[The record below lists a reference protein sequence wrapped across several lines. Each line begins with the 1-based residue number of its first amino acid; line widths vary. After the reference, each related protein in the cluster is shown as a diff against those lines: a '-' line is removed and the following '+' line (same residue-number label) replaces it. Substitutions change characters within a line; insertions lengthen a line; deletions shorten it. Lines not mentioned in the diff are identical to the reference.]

1 VDDILRD
8 IQDVVGV
15 TGCVV
20 ADSRGQVVKS
30 TLPSVFDTASLTVV
44 SKTLSKTIEGLRMAR
59 RKKVSE
65 LDLVFEGGRL
75 VVKVLSAGYLFILC
89 VPTINVPLL
98 NLTANVAAKKLSAL
112 LAPATPKPVAAPA
125 GAAVAGAAAAE
136 PAAGAPAVPD
146 VAKVPTAEL
155 VPQLEAI
162 VTQAMG
168 SDGLEL
174 FREELAELGQGA
186 KPSRASLAELSQ
198 ALYFPAALA
207 VGGGAAR
214 KMVDGMLEAIRQ
226 VG

>member
-1 VDDILRD
+1 MDDILRD

-15 TGCVV
+15 TGCFV
-20 ADSRGQVVKS
+20 ADSRGQVVTS

-44 SKTLSKTIEGLRMAR
+44 SRTLSKTIEGLRMAR

-98 NLTANVAAKKLSAL
+98 NLTANVAAKKLSAE
-112 LAPATPKPVAAPA
+112 LAPATPRP
-125 GAAVAGAAAAE
+125 AAVPAVAPAAE

-146 VAKVPTAEL
+146 VAKAPTAEL

-162 VTQAMG
+162 VTEAMG

-174 FREELAELGQGA
+174 FREELAELGQGP
-186 KPSRASLAELSQ
+186 KPSRASLAELAQ

-207 VGGGAAR
+207 VGGGTAR

>member
-15 TGCVV
+15 TGCFV

-75 VVKVLSAGYLFILC
+75 VVKVLSPGYLFILC

-98 NLTANVAAKKLSAL
+98 NLTANVAAKKLGAL
-112 LAPATPKPVAAPA
+112 MVPATPKPVPAPTVAPA
-125 GAAVAGAAAAE
+125 AG
-136 PAAGAPAVPD
+136 PAAGAADAPD
-146 VAKVPTAEL
+146 VSKAPTAEL

-162 VTQAMG
+162 VTEAMG

-174 FREELAELGQGA
+174 FREELAELGQGP
-186 KPSRASLAELSQ
+186 KPSRASLAELAQ

-207 VGGGAAR
+207 VGGGTAR
-214 KMVDGMLEAIRQ
+214 KMVDGMLAAIRQ
-226 VG
+226 FG

>member
-1 VDDILRD
+1 VDDILHD

-15 TGCVV
+15 TGCFV
-20 ADSRGQVVKS
+20 ADSSGQVVRS
-30 TLPSVFDTASLTVV
+30 TLPSVFDTASLTLV
-44 SKTLSKTIEGLRMAR
+44 SKTMSKTIEGLRMAR

-75 VVKVLSAGYLFILC
+75 VVKVLSPGYLFILC

-98 NLTANVAAKKLSAL
+98 NLTANVAAKKLGAL
-112 LAPATPKPVAAPA
+112 LAPATPKPVAAPTVAPAA
-125 GAAVAGAAAAE
+125 GPAAGAAA
-136 PAAGAPAVPD
+136 VTD
-146 VAKVPTAEL
+146 VAKAPVAEL

-174 FREELAELGQGA
+174 FREELAELGQGP
-186 KPSRASLAELSQ
+186 KPSRASLAELAQ

-207 VGGGAAR
+207 VGGGTAR

>member
-1 VDDILRD
+1 MDDILRD

-15 TGCVV
+15 TGCFV
-20 ADSRGQVVKS
+20 ADSRGQVVTS

-44 SKTLSKTIEGLRMAR
+44 SRTLSKTIEGLRMAR

-75 VVKVLSAGYLFILC
+75 VVKVLSGGYLFILC

-98 NLTANVAAKKLSAL
+98 NLTANVAAKKLSAEL
-112 LAPATPKPVAAPA
+112 APPTPKPAAVPASAAPATPAIAQAPQ
-125 GAAVAGAAAAE
+125 V
-136 PAAGAPAVPD
+136 D
-146 VAKVPTAEL
+146 L

-162 VTQAMG
+162 VGQAMG

-174 FREELAELGQGA
+174 FREELAELGQGP

-207 VGGGAAR
+207 VGGGTAR
-214 KMVDGMLEAIRQ
+214 KMVDGMLAAIRLA
-226 VG
+226 G